1 MKMKKTIIE
10 KDVYKYGELNE
21 EAKEN
26 VKNWLLEVYRDGE
39 VFTQYCLEIMKAEYG
54 LNNLDV
60 NYNLGYSQGDGL
72 SFTGK
77 ISIYDFITN
86 PLNKERLEKDF
97 TQKELKTLYFLANTM
112 ELGSIIINRVN
123 YYYYHKNSVNFDYEY
138 EIGDYLRGK
147 EKLENV
153 AEKFLNYI
161 IDLFDSECD
170 KLEEYGYNYFYEI
183 SEEEAKEICTAN
195 DYKFFENGEFYN

>member
-1 MKMKKTIIE
+1 MKKTIIE

-21 EAKEN
+21 ESKEN
-26 VKNWLLEVYRDGE
+26 VKNWLLEVYRDEE
-39 VFTQYCLEIMKAEYG
+39 VFTQDCLEIMKAKYG
-54 LNNLDV
+54 LDNLDV
-60 NYNLGYSQGDGL
+60 NYNLGSSQGDGL

-77 ISIYDFITN
+77 ISIYDFITD

-112 ELGSIIINRVN
+112 ELGSIIIDRVN
-123 YYYYHKNSVNFDYEY
+123 YHYYHKNSVNFDYEY

-147 EKLENV
+147 EKLEEV
-153 AEKFLNYI
+153 SEKFLNYI
-161 IDLFDSECD
+161 KDLFDNECD
-170 KLEEYGYNYFYEI
+170 RLKENGYNYFYEI
-183 SEEEAKEICTAN
+183 SEEEAEEICTAN